1 MSTASAFGALAV
13 MGLLAIVVVAGL
25 ISWSRT
31 RRRRAELPNSAP
43 DQRFGPGGL
52 PVQNP
57 PQHANQNGPVPLPE
71 LHRRAG
77 EALVATDNAVQAADQ
92 ELAFAQLQFGD
103 DAVAPYQRAL
113 QEAKDHLQ
121 KSFALQQKLEDTI
134 ADTEAEQRAWIG
146 EILERCQQATT
157 PLAQHRADFS
167 QLRALEANAQQAGG
181 AVVAT
186 VDALGPEVERAQKTL
201 DRLAQRY
208 LDSAWQ
214 TLPENLSQAGE
225 RIDFVRT
232 AVDQAELHSQSG
244 QRSQAA
250 VEIRAAEQAAAQAR
264 DLVDSVHRGAQDL
277 ERAEQALRDAIAV
290 AQRDV
295 AEAEATAQVAMR
307 TELTGTA
314 AGVRSVLTGIEAE
327 LAAGRFDPYALSHRL
342 SVVTTELE
350 KALAGLREEHERDR
364 AARATLDRTLVSA
377 QAAVTQAH
385 DYAGARRG
393 GIGAQSRTHL
403 SEAER
408 HLGEAQRLRATEPST
423 ALNHAN
429 EAIRLATASRQE
441 AQQDVSGFSGNG
453 GYGSYGSYG
462 NNGGWGMGGPGSYSG
477 YGRSGRSRHRGLNG
491 NMRGLGGPGLGG
503 AVLGGI
509 LLGSVLNGLGD
520 DDGAISQSF
529 GGGFGDAPDA
539 DDFLSGLGDFGGFD
553 F

>member
-1 MSTASAFGALAV
+1 MNTASAFGALGV

-25 ISWSRT
+25 ISWSRS
-31 RRRRAELPNSAP
+31 RRRRGEIQGTAAE
-43 DQRFGPGGL
+43 QRFGPGGQ
-52 PVQNP
+52 PVQAQNQA
-57 PQHANQNGPVPLPE
+57 PQANAPLPLPE

-77 EALVATDNAVQAADQ
+77 EALVATDNAVQSADQ

-121 KSFALQQKLEDTI
+121 RSFALQQKLEDSI
-134 ADTEAEQRAWIG
+134 PDTEAEQRAWIA
-146 EILERCQQATT
+146 EILDRCQQAKT
-157 PLAQHRADFS
+157 PLAQHREDFS
-167 QLRALEANAQQAGG
+167 QLRALESTAQEAGN
-181 AVVAT
+181 AVVAA
-186 VDALGPEVERAQKTL
+186 VDALGPDMERAQTTL

-214 TLPENLSQAGE
+214 TLPENLAQAGE
-225 RIDFVRT
+225 RIAFVRT
-232 AVDQAELHSQSG
+232 AAQQAEQHLSSG

-250 VEIRAAEQAAAQAR
+250 VEVRAAELAATQAR
-264 DLVDSVHRGAQDL
+264 DLVDSVQRGAQDL
-277 ERAEQALRDAIAV
+277 ERAEQSLRDAIAV
-290 AQRDV
+290 AHRDV

-327 LAAGRFDPYALSHRL
+327 LAGGRFDPYALSHRL

-364 AARATLDRTLVSA
+364 AARATLDRTMVSA

-385 DYAGARRG
+385 DYVGARRG
-393 GIGAQSRTHL
+393 GIQAQSRTHL

-408 HLGEAQRLRATEPST
+408 HLAEAQRLRNTEPST

-441 AQQDVSGFSGNG
+441 AQQDVSGFG
-453 GYGSYGSYG
+453 GGPDAG
-462 NNGGWGMGGPGSYSG
+462 GGWGMGGAGWNGG
-477 YGRSGRSRHRGLNG
+477 YRRSHHRGLSG
-491 NMRGLGGPGLGG
+491 TMRGMGGFGGPGLGG

-509 LLGSVLNGLGD
+509 LLGSVLDGMGD

-529 GGGFGDAPDA
+529 GGGFGDSHDSG
-539 DDFLSGLGDFGGFD
+539 DFLGGLGDFGGFD